1 MKRMAKSGVMILFIL
16 AALAGPLLNAAAR
29 AASDDYKNYAKVDLG
44 FNQFSAD
51 LDDAG
56 YDAGIA
62 SHATYGRYLGKYLA
76 VEATMGFF
84 VAQPDF
90 SGSTGVAG
98 SYKREDTLVV
108 SSLLATLKGEI
119 PVGSLRLYAGAG
131 VGVYHAD
138 LDTEVETANLGDFDM
153 NDDDTVFGTH
163 VVVGGSYDITPRI
176 FAGVEGRYRWTGD
189 LDIDK
194 TTGTVPVQIKDDL
207 EGFTVT
213 FSAGLRF

>member
-1 MKRMAKSGVMILFIL
+1 MLLFISAVL
-16 AALAGPLLNAAAR
+16 ACPWLNAAAR
-29 AASDDYKNYAKVDLG
+29 ADAVDYRNYAQVGLG

-56 YDAGIA
+56 YDTGVA

-76 VEATMGFF
+76 VEASLGFF
-84 VAQPDF
+84 AAQWDF
-90 SGSTGVAG
+90 SGSTVAAG
-98 SYKREDTLVV
+98 SYKREDTLLV

-119 PVGSLRLYAGAG
+119 PAGPVRVYAGAG
-131 VGVYHAD
+131 FGVYHANLNAEID
-138 LDTEVETANLGDFDM
+138 TANLGDFDV
-153 NDDDTVFGTH
+153 DDEDTVFGTH
-163 VVVGGSYDITPRI
+163 VVAGGRYNFTQRI
-176 FAGVEGRYRWTGD
+176 FAGVEGLYRWTGD

-213 FSAGLRF
+213 LTAGYRF